1 MLGLH
6 GTRIGIVSCVAVGL
20 LGLTVMSQARTV
32 SRDGAPSL
40 DQCRQQFAQSPA
52 AAMCSPSVNV
62 TVPEPGVCA
71 IQATCRTGRG
81 SVSKTGV
88 RATYPEG
95 VRELVNCNGSLRH
108 KRC

>member
-1 MLGLH
+1 MPILSGRRAWVLP
-6 GTRIGIVSCVAVGL
+6 CVAVGL
-20 LGLTVMSQARTV
+20 LGFATLSQARTV

-40 DQCRQQFAQSPA
+40 DQCRQQFAHSPA

-71 IQATCRTGRG
+71 IQATCRTNRG
-81 SVSKTGV
+81 SISKTGV
-88 RATYPEG
+88 RAAYPEG
-95 VRELVNCNGSLRH
+95 VRELVNCNGNLRQ